1 MTARLGAHCLKHGS
15 NVQRTISL
23 SSGESEYYALVKGAA
38 MGLSMQSMMK
48 DWGIAL
54 AVKLLTDSSAA
65 KGVTD
70 RLGLGKLRHIQTRY
84 LWLQER
90 VHAKHLSV
98 EKVPGQHNVADIL
111 TKSTS
116 AEVLERHMKSLNQ
129 FRREGRSSEAKGLL
143 SA

>member
-1 MTARLGAHCLKHGS
+1 
-15 NVQRTISL
+15 
-23 SSGESEYYALVKGAA
+23 
-38 MGLSMQSMMK
+38 MGLSMRSMMK

-129 FRREGRSSEAKGLL
+129 VRREGRSSKAKGLL